1 MSDKEL
7 GELLARL
14 HTRLGRAKSL
24 DAESRTLLVAV
35 ARDIETTLARSG
47 TGGTKK
53 APERLE
59 MLAVRFETDH
69 PAIAEVLREIVDTLG
84 RAGI

>member
-1 MSDKEL
+1 MSDEDL
-7 GELLARL
+7 RDLLAQL

-24 DAESRTLLVAV
+24 DGESRNMLTTV
-35 ARDIETTLARSG
+35 ARDIEATLAQSG
-47 TGGTKK
+47 AAKK
-53 APERLE
+53 TPERLE
-59 MLAVRFETDH
+59 ALALRFETDH